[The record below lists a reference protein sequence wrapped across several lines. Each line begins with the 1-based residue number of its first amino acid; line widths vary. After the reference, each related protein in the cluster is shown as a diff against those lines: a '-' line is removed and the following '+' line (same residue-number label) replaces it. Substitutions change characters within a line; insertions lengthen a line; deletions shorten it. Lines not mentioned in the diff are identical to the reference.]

1 MLFIFFILLAG
12 MLCMPVSA
20 SAQKSYGDYLRP
32 DAVQIQ
38 YAGNYGLM
46 SVGLGQEFCKDIL
59 TSYLVFGYLPKAV
72 NGVEVKT
79 WAVKNTIQM
88 KQFDLHN
95 QRLMFY
101 TGVSLIYYQSHN
113 TYTRFPKY
121 FPKSYYDF
129 PTSLHA
135 APLIGSSWIWNTAK
149 NGIAFFSEFSTLDY
163 YLINFFR
170 NRNLNFFNLW
180 NLSFGINCRF

>member
-79 WAVKNTIQM
+79 CTEKS
-88 KQFDLHN
+88 
-95 QRLMFY
+95 
-101 TGVSLIYYQSHN
+101 GV
-113 TYTRFPKY
+113 R
-121 FPKSYYDF
+121 
-129 PTSLHA
+129 
-135 APLIGSSWIWNTAK
+135 
-149 NGIAFFSEFSTLDY
+149 
-163 YLINFFR
+163 
-170 NRNLNFFNLW
+170 
-180 NLSFGINCRF
+180 